1 LITLKQILVATDFSE
16 ASEAALLY
24 GKNFA
29 RVHRATLHVLH
40 VIDDLMA
47 RAIAPVGRAPDL
59 GALQEELDADA
70 HDRVAELLTDEER
83 SVLDAKAV
91 VVTGRKPAEAIVSY
105 AREHDI
111 ELIII
116 GTHGRKGLAH
126 LVMGSVA
133 EKIIAGAPCPVLTVK
148 HPEREFIRPDAL
160 QAARTSSAVH

>member
-1 LITLKQILVATDFSE
+1 LITLKQILVATDFGE
-16 ASEAALLY
+16 ASDAALLY

-29 RVHRATLHVLH
+29 RVHRAALHVLH
-40 VIDDLMA
+40 VIDDLVA
-47 RAIAPVGRAPDL
+47 RAVAPIGRAPDL

-70 HDRVAELLTDEER
+70 HDRVAELLSDEDR
-83 SVLDAKAV
+83 SILDARAV
-91 VVTGRKPAEAIVSY
+91 VVTGRKPADAIVSY

-116 GTHGRKGLAH
+116 GTHGRTGLAH

-133 EKIIAGAPCPVLTVK
+133 EKIVASAPCPVLTVK

-160 QAARTSSAVH
+160 QTAQPTTSIH